1 MSCHSRVLRVDLP
14 LLTIVILTANEEKRI
29 SRCIKSLAHRKLK
42 VVIID
47 SFSKDQTRRKA
58 QKAWEEAG
66 QSLDNL
72 AFIEREW
79 KGFTEARNFSLSWV
93 NTPWVLWL
101 DADEWIEKDLDEA
114 LDKLNELDS
123 DIDVF
128 KISRQSYF
136 LGKAIKFGGWYP
148 DRKAR
153 LGRVGQCEWR
163 KGPRGADVHEDLF
176 SIKDTP
182 RLNISGHIGHEPFL
196 DLQEQYDTNWRY
208 SSLLAEGLAGEYRLG
223 KKRPKTFLEVG
234 IKVLIKFFENY
245 ILKLGILDGKPGFI
259 IARGSAL
266 SLWWRLNKAK
276 QLYKGTLG
284 S

>member
-1 MSCHSRVLRVDLP
+1 MLCHSRVLRVDLP
-14 LLTIVILTANEEKRI
+14 LLTIVILTSNEEKRI
-29 SRCIKSLAHRKLK
+29 SRCLKSLSDRKIK

-47 SFSKDQTRRKA
+47 SFSKDQTRLKA
-58 QKAWEEAG
+58 FKTWEDSG
-66 QSLDNL
+66 QSLENL

-101 DADEWIEKDLDEA
+101 DADEWIEVDLKES
-114 LDKLNELDS
+114 LDKLNALDS
-123 DIDVF
+123 NFDVF

-136 LGKAIKFGGWYP
+136 LGKAIRFGGWYP

-153 LGRVGQCEWR
+153 LGRVGHCEWR
-163 KGPRGADVHEDLF
+163 RGPRGADVHEDLY
-176 SIKDTP
+176 SLKDTE
-182 RLNISGHIGHEPFL
+182 RLSLRGHIGHEPFL

-208 SSLLAEGLAGEYRLG
+208 STLLAEALAVDYRVG
-223 KKRPKTFLEVG
+223 KKRPKTKIEMW

-245 ILKLGILDGKPGFI
+245 ILKMGILDGKPGYI
-259 IARGSAL
+259 IARWSAL
-266 SLWWRLNKAK
+266 SLWWRFNKAK
-276 QLYKGTLG
+276 QLYMETPK